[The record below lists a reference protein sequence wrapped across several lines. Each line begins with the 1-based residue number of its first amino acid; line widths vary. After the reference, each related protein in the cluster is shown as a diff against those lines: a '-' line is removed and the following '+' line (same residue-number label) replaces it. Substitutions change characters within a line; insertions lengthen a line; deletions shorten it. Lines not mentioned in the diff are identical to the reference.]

1 MTPDQIVHARRKLAL
16 VGRTRDAIPFFY
28 CAVAE
33 DGDPV
38 LLLDEKRIPPREIN
52 QIARTARR
60 KVFVRGHISRA
71 EDDGS
76 LLFTVDTSDVSDFV
90 RDLGGQLGDEV
101 PGLKLARV
109 TIAS

>member
-1 MTPDQIVHARRKLAL
+1 VTPAHIARARRKLAL
-16 VGRTRDAIPFFY
+16 VGRTRDTIPFFY

-76 LLFTVDTSDVSDFV
+76 LLFTVDTTDVADFV
-90 RDLGGQLGDEV
+90 RDLEGQLGDEV
-101 PGLKLARV
+101 PGLRLARV